1 MGQVEIVGTGC
12 LYVMRGQVTYVPRAL
27 SEIQVLLNKTAT
39 DSTDPELKTA
49 EGGEEGAWEES
60 GLCNPTT
67 DRRERGRGWGGGER
81 RRPQADEAGGRRR
94 AGNRARGRPSS
105 ARPAPRSPTFQDL
118 GCSCGLERAP

>member
-1 MGQVEIVGTGC
+1 M
-12 LYVMRGQVTYVPRAL
+12 PRAL

-67 DRRERGRGWGGGER
+67 DRRGREGVAAQATGGRGWRE
-81 RRPQADEAGGRRR
+81 
-94 AGNRARGRPSS
+94 
-105 ARPAPRSPTFQDL
+105 APRREPSTRETLVCSPRPPFPHL
-118 GCSCGLERAP
+118 PRSRLLVWP